1 MISAKFE
8 NMFKISSVAT
18 VIFLLSLPA
27 DSFVAKLRNIEFGR
41 AMVVMQSTKEVP
53 SLAQT

>member
-1 MISAKFE
+1 MISVKIE
-8 NMFKISSVAT
+8 KMLKISSVAT
-18 VIFLLSLPA
+18 VISLLSLPA

-41 AMVVMQSTKEVP
+41 AMVVMQSTKEVS

>member
-41 AMVVMQSTKEVP
+41 AMVVLQSTKEVP